1 MPRVIYKT
9 LSFMKHFYPAVLSLQ
24 RQIAV
29 VLAGLTLLVF
39 CVAAQAHPAP
49 FSYLDLHLEN
59 NRIDGVLTVHA
70 IDLAHELQTDEP
82 AALLDQSVLTAQYG
96 RIAAIMADR
105 ITIGDN
111 ALPPITW
118 QAIRADAGDDAV
130 RMTFSIVAAPPP
142 ALDVAAALFP
152 YDPQHQTFVN
162 VYESG
167 TLRQQWIV
175 GAGSGTRTYFAG
187 TTAGV
192 VAVLGTFIPSGMHH
206 ILIGPDHILFVI
218 GLILLGGTWR
228 RLALIVSAFTVGH
241 SVTLSLAALEIVM
254 VPAQIIEPLIALSIV
269 VIGADNLLRGAEPE
283 QSRDV
288 RPLLALVFGLVH
300 GFGFAYVLR
309 EFGLPQA
316 QLAWSLL
323 GFNVGVEL
331 GQLAIVLVVAS
342 LLYLLRRRSP
352 PAARQVAT
360 IGSLAVI
367 AAGAYWF
374 VDRVL
379 I

>member
-1 MPRVIYKT
+1 MICMCLCWSGY
-9 LSFMKHFYPAVLSLQ
+9 
-24 RQIAV
+24 
-29 VLAGLTLLVF
+29 
-39 CVAAQAHPAP
+39 
-49 FSYLDLHLEN
+49 SY
-59 NRIDGVLTVHA
+59 
-70 IDLAHELQTDEP
+70 
-82 AALLDQSVLTAQYG
+82 
-96 RIAAIMADR
+96 
-105 ITIGDN
+105 
-111 ALPPITW
+111 
-118 QAIRADAGDDAV
+118 
-130 RMTFSIVAAPPP
+130 
-142 ALDVAAALFP
+142 
-152 YDPQHQTFVN
+152 
-162 VYESG
+162 
-167 TLRQQWIV
+167 
-175 GAGSGTRTYFAG
+175 
-187 TTAGV
+187 
-192 VAVLGTFIPSGMHH
+192 
-206 ILIGPDHILFVI
+206 
-218 GLILLGGTWR
+218 
-228 RLALIVSAFTVGH
+228 
-241 SVTLSLAALEIVM
+241 
-254 VPAQIIEPLIALSIV
+254 
-269 VIGADNLLRGAEPE
+269 
-283 QSRDV
+283 V